1 MYLVEEKNMYS
12 VTSGK
17 VLAQFHSVPWS
28 FFYIPKRELKMCGHF
43 LCLLQLEKSAL
54 SRKWKNK
61 EVEHNIPYTNLIFS
75 PKLEVKWKAGLVWDH
90 IFYISVFTKHFQFL
104 LYLHKYVRIDPEER
118 SSF

>member
-1 MYLVEEKNMYS
+1 
-12 VTSGK
+12 
-17 VLAQFHSVPWS
+17 
-28 FFYIPKRELKMCGHF
+28 MCGHF
-43 LCLLQLEKSAL
+43 LCLLQLERSAL

-104 LYLHKYVRIDPEER
+104 LYLHKYVRIDSEER